1 MISSFRSV
9 WTFAVVLLLAL
20 PLPSKGDI
28 TREELFDGPL
38 LHWDIQ
44 LTRAAIEK
52 LRGAS
57 GFRSEGQRPEVSCHI
72 RAGTNFWTDVALHIK
87 GAAGSS
93 RRFDDTPAFT
103 LNFGKL
109 HEGQT
114 CLGHRKL
121 HLNNSVQDAGRM
133 DELLASEMYL
143 QSGVPTPRATH
154 AIVSVNGRRLGVY
167 VLKGGWDKA
176 FLKSHFGSSK
186 GNLYD
191 GGFLQDI
198 DSNLQRD
205 SGEGEPDWSDLI
217 TLRKANNLDSS
228 SARLIALGKCL
239 DIDRFIT
246 LTALQILLDDW
257 DGYVRNH
264 NNYRIYTDP
273 SSTRSVFMPHGMDQL
288 WRSPQNN
295 FSPRFS
301 SQIASRLFSIPE
313 MATQLSARMKNL
325 TNSVFNAGFVDTVFE
340 KAQERLFKAL
350 KAERRLESDEPYLRQ
365 AMNDTRSRIAVR
377 MATFEG
383 SSYVPPVPVNFD
395 ASGYARLTQWRR
407 SVDGRPAKLDFGSLA
422 NGKKSLKIQTLNE
435 GSTASWRSQ
444 ASLPRGRY
452 RFEARA
458 RTQGVTGANDFG
470 RGSGAGLR
478 ISGIQRENGLQGTHV
493 WTSLSFEFEVGSG
506 KTGQDETEPAN
517 QDNNSQEVSLVA
529 ELRADS
535 GEVEFDLESLKLKR
549 L

>member
-1 MISSFRSV
+1 MISPFRSA
-9 WTFAVVLLLAL
+9 WTFALVLLLAL
-20 PLPSKGDI
+20 PRSAKGEI

-44 LTRAAIEK
+44 LTRAAIQK
-52 LRGAS
+52 LRGSS
-57 GFRSEGQRPEVSCHI
+57 GFRSGGQRPEVSCHL

-93 RRFDDTPAFT
+93 RPFDDTPAFT

-114 CLGHRKL
+114 CWGHRKL

-176 FLKSHFGSSK
+176 FLKSHFSSSK

-191 GGFLQDI
+191 GGFVQDI

-228 SARLIALGKCL
+228 SDRLTALGQCL

-257 DGYVRNH
+257 DGYARNR

-273 SSTRSVFMPHGMDQL
+273 SSARSVFMPHGMDQL
-288 WRSPQNN
+288 WRSPQNS

-301 SQIASRLFSIPE
+301 GQIASRLFSIPE

-340 KAQERLFKAL
+340 KAQARLFTAL

-383 SSYVPPVPVNFD
+383 SSYAPPAPVKFD
-395 ASGYARLTQWRR
+395 ASGYARLTHWSR
-407 SVDGRPAKLDFGSLA
+407 SGDGTPAKLNFGSLA
-422 NGKKSLKIQTLNE
+422 KGKKSLIIQTFNE

-444 ASLPRGRY
+444 TALPNGRY
-452 RFEARA
+452 RFEGRA
-458 RTQGVTGANDFG
+458 RTKDVTGVNDFG
-470 RGSGAGLR
+470 RGTGAGLR
-478 ISGIQRENGLQGTHV
+478 ISGSQRGNGLQGTHD
-493 WTSLSFEFEVGSG
+493 WTSLSIEFEVGPG
-506 KTGQDETEPAN
+506 KKAQDDPEPDN
-517 QDNNSQEVSLVA
+517 QDNSLQEVSLVA